1 MPRNSRQTSVTGI
14 YHVIARGQ
22 GEQIIF
28 YEREDYEEYLKRLER
43 YSDEHFTIYCFC
55 LMDNHVHLLVKSTD
69 LSLYM
74 KKITVSFVAW
84 YNRKYDRKGWLFLDR
99 FKSEPVE
106 EEGYLMRCVRYILQ
120 NPLKA
125 GICKDISSYP
135 WGSFSFYYSKR
146 KTWMESMPIEL
157 LFGNKEE
164 FLQFVQE
171 KEIIADTNK
180 LEIEKRISDYDLIRL
195 WQKALGERNYGKM
208 EKEEKVEFVR
218 YIGQET
224 NASVRQL
231 ARISGFGRGL
241 LYRLKKK

>member
-1 MPRNSRQTSVTGI
+1 
-14 YHVIARGQ
+14 
-22 GEQIIF
+22 
-28 YEREDYEEYLKRLER
+28 
-43 YSDEHFTIYCFC
+43 
-55 LMDNHVHLLVKSTD
+55 
-69 LSLYM
+69 
-74 KKITVSFVAW
+74 
-84 YNRKYDRKGWLFLDR
+84 
-99 FKSEPVE
+99 
-106 EEGYLMRCVRYILQ
+106 
-120 NPLKA
+120 
-125 GICKDISSYP
+125 
-135 WGSFSFYYSKR
+135 
-146 KTWMESMPIEL
+146 MESMPIEL

-208 EKEEKVEFVR
+208 EKEERVEFVR